1 MNEFKTLVAAHDAFR
16 TQRTPCVLAT
26 VVHVEGSS
34 YRKAGARMLIGAD
47 GRMEG
52 AISGGC
58 LEGDARRKALLALHQ
73 NANKLVTYDTSDASD
88 AFIGVQ
94 LGCNGVIQVL
104 FEPLDTPTGDR
115 AQKVLRHI
123 GHLDDACVVVTL
135 YAAEKNAKHPGT
147 FWIYTP
153 ENDSRNHP
161 EVPGEMVALAHRAFQ
176 QAQHQSD
183 TIELEGVAYQ
193 ALAAYC
199 PPPIQLVLVG
209 AGNDARV
216 VANLAAILGWRVV
229 VADGRPTHAHPSRFL
244 PDCQLIIAKPEQA
257 LDPVNLN
264 ARTAVVLMTHNFPYD
279 LSVLRYL
286 LTHPMPPYVGLL
298 GPQKR
303 FLSMLEALDREG
315 IRPTPQQRNQLY
327 APVGL
332 DLGGEEAESI
342 GLSIIAEIQQVFRR
356 GRLGHLRDK
365 NGPIHETKEPGE
377 SLIQHGG

>member
-183 TIELEGVAYQ
+183 TINWKGLPIRPW
-193 ALAAYC
+193 
-199 PPPIQLVLVG
+199 PPTAP
-209 AGNDARV
+209 
-216 VANLAAILGWRVV
+216 
-229 VADGRPTHAHPSRFL
+229 HPSSWYWWAPETTPAWWPTWL
-244 PDCQLIIAKPEQA
+244 PYWDGAWSSP
-257 LDPVNLN
+257 
-264 ARTAVVLMTHNFPYD
+264 TAAP
-279 LSVLRYL
+279 
-286 LTHPMPPYVGLL
+286 PMPIPAGFC
-298 GPQKR
+298 P
-303 FLSMLEALDREG
+303 
-315 IRPTPQQRNQLY
+315 
-327 APVGL
+327 
-332 DLGGEEAESI
+332 
-342 GLSIIAEIQQVFRR
+342 IA
-356 GRLGHLRDK
+356 
-365 NGPIHETKEPGE
+365 N
-377 SLIQHGG
+377 